1 MRTLIAL
8 FLRAVPLTASAQP
21 IDADD
26 ARILIVVTSHDQMG
40 DTGKHTGAFFPEIT
54 HPYAVF
60 TEHGY
65 AVDIVSPTGG
75 QTPLVAAGT
84 RDSVTVRLLY
94 DAEFMNKLGNAKT
107 PDEVD
112 PADYAAI
119 YYAGGHGAM
128 WDLPDATEINRMTT
142 TIFESKG
149 VVGGVCHGPAGL
161 VNVKLSDGSYLVA
174 GRTVSAF
181 TNEEEDAADA
191 TDIMPFL
198 LETRLRER
206 GAEFTEGPK
215 WEAHVAESG
224 RLITGQN
231 PASAEGVAEAMVE
244 ALAARGQ

>member
-8 FLRAVPLTASAQP
+8 LLLVVPLTAPAQP
-21 IDADD
+21 VDADD

-40 DTGKHTGAFFPEIT
+40 DTGNPTGAYFSEIT

-65 AVDIVSPTGG
+65 TVDIVSPEGG
-75 QTPLVAAGT
+75 RTPLIAAGT
-84 RDSVTVRLLY
+84 RDSVTARLLY
-94 DAEFMNKLGNAKT
+94 DANFMNKLDDAKT
-107 PDEVD
+107 PDEVN
-112 PADYAAI
+112 PTDYAAI

-128 WDLPDATEINRMTT
+128 WDLPDATQINQMTA
-142 TIFESKG
+142 TIFEHEG

-181 TNEEEDAADA
+181 TNEEEEAAGA

-206 GAEFTEGPK
+206 GATFAEGPK

-244 ALAARGQ
+244 ALGARGL

>member
-1 MRTLIAL
+1 MRMLIAFF
-8 FLRAVPLTASAQP
+8 FLAIPFPTDAQP
-21 IDADD
+21 VDVDD

-40 DTGKHTGAFFPEIT
+40 DTGTPTGAFFPEIT

-60 TEHGY
+60 TDHGY
-65 AVDIVSPTGG
+65 AVDIVSPKGG
-75 QTPLVAAGT
+75 RTPLVAAGT
-84 RDSVTVRLLY
+84 RDSVTARLLY
-94 DAEFMNKLGNAKT
+94 DATFMGKLGDAKT

-119 YYAGGHGAM
+119 YYAGGHGVM
-128 WDLPDATEINRMTT
+128 WDLPDAAQISQMTA
-142 TIFESKG
+142 TIFESEG
-149 VVGGVCHGPAGL
+149 IVGGVCHGPAGL
-161 VNVKLSDGSYLVA
+161 VNVTLSDGSYLVA

-181 TNEEEDAADA
+181 TNEEEEAADA

-206 GAEFTEGPK
+206 GATFTEGPK

-231 PASAEGVAEAMVE
+231 PASAKGVAEGMVE
-244 ALAARGQ
+244 ALSNRPQ